1 MKNRVFIISLIIF
14 FLVLANFVSVS
25 VNVVAALD
33 SIGTA
38 KQTDYDVSKFKLLLV
53 LGFGGKGGEESTVAY
68 SPCGD
73 KLAVGDATGII
84 HIIDPQSSYKEEK
97 QLYITEDLFD
107 WPALVRYLV
116 MDISWSPDGK
126 RIAAAYS
133 DRSIKIWDTATGGCI
148 KDFPAHNN
156 TLRSISWSPDGTKI
170 ASSSNYYSYSG
181 GERSNDTIKVW
192 DANTLELLKT
202 LYHNKNVC
210 DIAWH
215 PDNSQLAS
223 CCDFESSVMIW
234 NASTGKCIK
243 DIPNSEHCRRI
254 AWSPDGT
261 KLITGGDTGNVWD
274 VESRNSLKTFNY
286 SVYSL
291 SISPDEAKIAMS
303 TSNQNGTIEVWGT
316 TEWNLSKS
324 FEGKPLWWP
333 SWIGKK
339 PPSSISWT
347 SDGTKVAIG
356 YCGYV
361 EVYDVTTGGLIISI
375 DPTEGS
381 NIKQPGGDVYSS
393 YYLAWSYD
401 ASKLVWGA
409 YSTVTIWDLTTEGL
423 RKLEVNSSVRGT
435 SLSPDGTK
443 IAVASF
449 KNFIELWDMASGE
462 CLTILEGYS
471 GPGDPYINDV
481 AWSPKGDLLLASF
494 GGLSYSSGVVQVWN
508 LTTYNCTKTILA
520 NTYFVWSVAWNPE
533 GTKFAYDCGPT
544 VKIWDIA
551 SDTCVRTF
559 TGNGRTAINFVS
571 WSPDGT
577 KLLYG
582 SDLDKVIVQN
592 LEENTSTI
600 LENVSVLR
608 SGSWSPDSTKIVGG
622 ADYKLRIWSAAS
634 GKLINSFQIKRNSCA
649 VSWSPDGSKIAS
661 AMDDTT
667 VRIWGENESV
677 IGAGVYYG
685 NPPPIIVGASIS
697 KYICKKSD
705 TLEISGSVVDN
716 TSAPMINAN
725 VTIKILETGDEWT
738 TVTDSKGDYS
748 KTIIAPATPGNYTVR
763 VTVTSGNHTGWK
775 QMILAV
781 EEEGTDG
788 GTTNG
793 GQQPSGEEN
802 KYGINLN
809 YVIGIVAVITVCV
822 ILSVVLVK
830 HRRKQPAKIKEEK
843 KNTITLRCPK
853 CRQTFRVEL
862 KTKPFPVK
870 CSHCG
875 KEGEIK

>member
-1 MKNRVFIISLIIF
+1 
-14 FLVLANFVSVS
+14 
-25 VNVVAALD
+25 
-33 SIGTA
+33 
-38 KQTDYDVSKFKLLLV
+38 
-53 LGFGGKGGEESTVAY
+53 
-68 SPCGD
+68 
-73 KLAVGDATGII
+73 
-84 HIIDPQSSYKEEK
+84 
-97 QLYITEDLFD
+97 
-107 WPALVRYLV
+107 
-116 MDISWSPDGK
+116 
-126 RIAAAYS
+126 
-133 DRSIKIWDTATGGCI
+133 
-148 KDFPAHNN
+148 
-156 TLRSISWSPDGTKI
+156 
-170 ASSSNYYSYSG
+170 
-181 GERSNDTIKVW
+181 
-192 DANTLELLKT
+192 
-202 LYHNKNVC
+202 
-210 DIAWH
+210 
-215 PDNSQLAS
+215 
-223 CCDFESSVMIW
+223 
-234 NASTGKCIK
+234 
-243 DIPNSEHCRRI
+243 
-254 AWSPDGT
+254 
-261 KLITGGDTGNVWD
+261 
-274 VESRNSLKTFNY
+274 
-286 SVYSL
+286 
-291 SISPDEAKIAMS
+291 
-303 TSNQNGTIEVWGT
+303 
-316 TEWNLSKS
+316 
-324 FEGKPLWWP
+324 
-333 SWIGKK
+333 
-339 PPSSISWT
+339 
-347 SDGTKVAIG
+347 
-356 YCGYV
+356 
-361 EVYDVTTGGLIISI
+361 
-375 DPTEGS
+375 
-381 NIKQPGGDVYSS
+381 
-393 YYLAWSYD
+393 
-401 ASKLVWGA
+401 
-409 YSTVTIWDLTTEGL
+409 
-423 RKLEVNSSVRGT
+423 
-435 SLSPDGTK
+435 
-443 IAVASF
+443 
-449 KNFIELWDMASGE
+449 
-462 CLTILEGYS
+462 
-471 GPGDPYINDV
+471 
-481 AWSPKGDLLLASF
+481 
-494 GGLSYSSGVVQVWN
+494 
-508 LTTYNCTKTILA
+508 
-520 NTYFVWSVAWNPE
+520 
-533 GTKFAYDCGPT
+533 
-544 VKIWDIA
+544 
-551 SDTCVRTF
+551 
-559 TGNGRTAINFVS
+559 
-571 WSPDGT
+571 
-577 KLLYG
+577 
-582 SDLDKVIVQN
+582 LDKVIVQN

-870 CSHCG
+870 CPHCG